1 MKRVTVSLPD
11 ELVER
16 IKAAAGGEGR
26 VSAYV
31 AGALADYQEQTRLD
45 EVLADWGQ
53 ESPVPEEMR
62 RQVSAELDDVGLTG
76 LPGGGRRMAR

>member
-31 AGALADYQEQTRLD
+31 AGALVDYQERTSLD
-45 EVLADWGQ
+45 EVLAAWRA
-53 ESPVPEEMR
+53 ETPVPEEMR
-62 RQVSAELDDVGLTG
+62 RQVAAELDDVGLTAS
-76 LPGGGRRMAR
+76 PDSGRRMAG